1 MRLILSLLQRRLPTD
16 LECSLNQVRTIG
28 CQEKQRDFVFFFL
41 LLFLINIE
49 KSSPNE
55 TNMIS
60 IIHQYLHVVDLFSSG
75 EFSFVLSLARR
86 NTNGRFLARNDSF
99 LYSIIDIDN
108 QTNDCCSIYLF
119 FSGICQTVDWNRKVR
134 VHSFHVAQGEK
145 RQRCGM
151 TAPYG

>member
-1 MRLILSLLQRRLPTD
+1 MLVESSGDNRLSRKTERFCFLFP
-16 LECSLNQVRTIG
+16 
-28 CQEKQRDFVFFFL
+28 FF
-41 LLFLINIE
+41 LFLINIE
-49 KSSPNE
+49 KQNSPNE
-55 TNMIS
+55 TNRIS

-75 EFSFVLSLARR
+75 EFSFVLSLARP

-119 FSGICQTVDWNRKVR
+119 FSGICQTADWNRKVR